1 MKLTLTDLTK
11 KFGAKTAVDHV
22 NLEISHG
29 IIGLLGPN
37 GAGKTTLIRLLC
49 DLLRPDDG
57 AVLFDGENICTMGE
71 DYRDML
77 GYLPQKMGY
86 YPWFTAEKYLQYL
99 AALKGLSAEEG
110 DARASAL
117 LQQVGLHA
125 ERKKRLRTFSG
136 GMLQRIGIAQALLN
150 DPKILILD
158 EPTAGLDPQER
169 IRFRNMIAG
178 FAQDRLVILSTH
190 IVSDVEHMAT
200 KGILFRAGKIA
211 ACDTID
217 EICKTLDGKV
227 CSVTVSTKEVEE
239 FQQMYL
245 IADVQP
251 TGESVQ
257 LRLVCPDRIPE
268 GAAIVNPE
276 LEDAY
281 LFYCGKENPC

>member
-1 MKLTLTDLTK
+1 
-11 KFGAKTAVDHV
+11 
-22 NLEISHG
+22 
-29 IIGLLGPN
+29 
-37 GAGKTTLIRLLC
+37 
-49 DLLRPDDG
+49 
-57 AVLFDGENICTMGE
+57 
-71 DYRDML
+71 
-77 GYLPQKMGY
+77 
-86 YPWFTAEKYLQYL
+86 
-99 AALKGLSAEEG
+99 
-110 DARASAL
+110 
-117 LQQVGLHA
+117 
-125 ERKKRLRTFSG
+125 
-136 GMLQRIGIAQALLN
+136 
-150 DPKILILD
+150 
-158 EPTAGLDPQER
+158 
-169 IRFRNMIAG
+169 MIAG

-200 KGILFRAGKIA
+200 KVILFRAGKIA

-227 CSVTVSTKEVEE
+227 CSVTISPKESDE

-251 TGESVQ
+251 TGECVQ

>member
-1 MKLTLTDLTK
+1 MIFSSIEFLLWFLPIFLIVYGITPRKYRNLTLLVGSIVFYARGDVRYLPLLMISILCNYFLGLHLAKRSPKTLWRKKLLLILTL
-11 KFGAKTAVDHV
+11 GA
-22 NLEISHG
+22 NL
-29 IIGLLGPN
+29 
-37 GAGKTTLIRLLC
+37 
-49 DLLRPDDG
+49 
-57 AVLFDGENICTMGE
+57 AVLLWFKDWGGSAGLPLGISFYTFQILSYQIDVYRGEVSRE
-71 DYRDML
+71 YS
-77 GYLPQKMGY
+77 
-86 YPWFTAEKYLQYL
+86 F
-99 AALKGLSAEEG
+99 LKFATY
-110 DARASAL
+110 
-117 LQQVGLHA
+117 VIM
-125 ERKKRLRTFSG
+125 F
-136 GMLQRIGIAQALLN
+136 
-150 DPKILILD
+150 PKLILD

-200 KGILFRAGKIA
+200 KVILFRAGKIA

-227 CSVTVSTKEVEE
+227 CSVTVSPKEAEE

>member
-1 MKLTLTDLTK
+1 
-11 KFGAKTAVDHV
+11 
-22 NLEISHG
+22 
-29 IIGLLGPN
+29 
-37 GAGKTTLIRLLC
+37 
-49 DLLRPDDG
+49 
-57 AVLFDGENICTMGE
+57 
-71 DYRDML
+71 
-77 GYLPQKMGY
+77 MGY

-200 KGILFRAGKIA
+200 KVILFRAGKIA

-227 CSVTVSTKEVEE
+227 CSITVSPKEAEE

>member
-1 MKLTLTDLTK
+1 M
-11 KFGAKTAVDHV
+11 
-22 NLEISHG
+22 
-29 IIGLLGPN
+29 
-37 GAGKTTLIRLLC
+37 
-49 DLLRPDDG
+49 
-57 AVLFDGENICTMGE
+57 
-71 DYRDML
+71 
-77 GYLPQKMGY
+77 
-86 YPWFTAEKYLQYL
+86 
-99 AALKGLSAEEG
+99 
-110 DARASAL
+110 
-117 LQQVGLHA
+117 
-125 ERKKRLRTFSG
+125 
-136 GMLQRIGIAQALLN
+136 N

-200 KGILFRAGKIA
+200 KVILFRAGKIA

-227 CSVTVSTKEVEE
+227 CSVTVSPKEVEE